1 MEKMKHCLGQQGKS
15 CLLVLA
21 GAVMLFLLLVEPA
34 LAKTVA
40 GTTSRNSSKYDF
52 NCVYTL
58 TNDAANKRY
67 ALEVTAQLK
76 IKKYKFSSTQTHK
89 VNIKINGTT
98 YTKTFDGMSGG
109 NNSSTVTKNLY
120 KKTVYFSYA
129 SAARSI
135 PVSITTSD
143 ISSGG
148 YGPGVCKASTNV
160 TVPAVTT
167 TKTLSGSVI
176 WQDNNNQ
183 DGLRSTRTITVIR
196 DGQAYTSFAAIG
208 AWNVSV
214 PVYKAGGGE
223 SAYSVTGNGLSG
235 YSGPSVS
242 GFNLTYIRTAY
253 YTTEVSGKIYWED
266 MDNLMGTR
274 PGSVVVRVLSGTSV
288 AAQGTVSPG
297 ADGSWSF
304 CFSDLPKYEGGAEIR
319 YTVSQ
324 NADGYGTAYEGFK
337 IINTWIP
344 AFDVRMGF
352 SI

>member
-1 MEKMKHCLGQQGKS
+1 MENMKHLRQQGKS

-21 GAVMLFLLLVEPA
+21 AAVMLVLLLTEPI

-40 GTTSRNSSKYDF
+40 GTTSRNGSKYDF

-58 TNDAANKRY
+58 TDDAANKQY
-67 ALEVTAQLK
+67 SLEVTAQLK

-98 YTKTFDGMSGG
+98 YTKTFNGMSGG

-120 KKTVYFSYA
+120 KKTVSFSYA

-160 TVPAVTT
+160 TIPAVNT
-167 TKTLSGSVI
+167 TKILSGSVI

-183 DGLRSTRTITVIR
+183 DGLRSARTITVMR

-208 AWNVSV
+208 PWNVSV

-223 SAYSVTGNGLSG
+223 SVYSVTGNALSG

-242 GFNLTYIRTAY
+242 GFNLTYTRTAY
-253 YTTEVSGKIYWED
+253 YTTEVSGKIFWED
-266 MDNLMGTR
+266 LDNMMGTR
-274 PGSVVVRVLSGTSV
+274 PGSVVVRVLKGTSL
-288 AAQGTVSPG
+288 AAQSTVSPS
-297 ADGSWSF
+297 ADGTWSYH
-304 CFSDLPKYEGGAEIR
+304 FSNLPKYEGGKEIQ
-319 YTVSQ
+319 YTLSQ
-324 NADGYGTAYEGFK
+324 KTEGYETSYKGLDV
-337 IINTWIP
+337 INTWIP
-344 AFDVRMGF
+344 AFAVRVGF